1 MDFEAKGFN
10 GRPRLWTPEYLSIPE
25 NVRKMLLADM
35 ESEAEAIKQ
44 YERHMSMIGDDCVND
59 VLARIILDEEYH
71 IMLLK
76 SLLGQC
82 GR

>member
-1 MDFEAKGFN
+1 
-10 GRPRLWTPEYLSIPE
+10 
-25 NVRKMLLADM
+25 
-35 ESEAEAIKQ
+35 
-44 YERHMSMIGDDCVND
+44 MIGDDCVND